1 MNIFFRPSVALYH
14 EFVQGRT
21 LPYSAYL
28 ICGPDASGV
37 CLGSYDLTVIVPEKR
52 VLFFPEFSYSLANYW
67 TAPYD
72 FDCLTFYSFANPE
85 VEVAN
90 ADITRVEKG
99 DVFCLKHLLEDSS
112 SSYEQDLQ
120 KVISA

>member
-1 MNIFFRPSVALYH
+1 MNVFFRPSVALYH

-28 ICGPDASGV
+28 ICGSDPRGV

-52 VLFFPEFSYSLANYW
+52 VMFFPEFSYSLGNYW
-67 TAPYD
+67 TAPYA
-72 FDCLTFYSFANPE
+72 FDCLSFYSFANPIF
-85 VEVAN
+85 EVATGT
-90 ADITRVEKG
+90 ISLIEKG
-99 DVFCLKHLLEDSS
+99 DVFSLKHLLEDTSV
-112 SSYEQDLQ
+112 SYEQDLQ